1 MVTNIATQ
9 SPMVM
14 STSLDPALALVLR
27 PNQRH
32 PGCLHVE

>member
-14 STSLDPALALVLR
+14 STSLTQRSPSSSAEPAT
-27 PNQRH
+27 